1 MEFEIQPVLSATDIH
16 RAKHWYSDKLGLE
29 PVSIEGEPLAP
40 GSNTALQYDT
50 GTARF
55 SIYYTPHAG
64 NNKATA
70 VRLLVDD
77 FDTAHAELLAKG
89 VTFDTFDVDLLNEPD
104 GTPYWE
110 NGALISPDGEKTA
123 WFQDSEGNVLSIG
136 TVWG

>member
-1 MEFEIQPVLSATDIH
+1 
-16 RAKHWYSDKLGLE
+16 
-29 PVSIEGEPLAP
+29 
-40 GSNTALQYDT
+40 LQYDT
-50 GTARF
+50 GTAQF

-70 VRLLVDD
+70 VRLLVGD
-77 FDTAHAELLAKG
+77 FDTAHAELLARG
-89 VTFDTFDVDLLNEPD
+89 VTFDTFDIDILNEPD